1 MEIVYTEVAKM
12 DLAKW
17 KRLKNKQIL
26 KKIEI
31 LILKIKQNPYSGIG
45 KPELMRN
52 NLKGY
57 WSRRINKEHRIVYR
71 VADNIIYINSLFGH
85 YI

>member
-17 KRLKNKQIL
+17 KRINNKQIL

-31 LILKIKQNPYSGIG
+31 LILKIKLLQVPMKRFS
-45 KPELMRN
+45 
-52 NLKGY
+52 
-57 WSRRINKEHRIVYR
+57 
-71 VADNIIYINSLFGH
+71 
-85 YI
+85 